1 MHCYAKSWES
11 WEVHPLGDELVICTE
26 GTIELL
32 QEINGQIRSV
42 VLNQGEAVIN
52 PPGVWHT
59 ANVDGRAVVLI
70 IAAGIG
76 TKNRPR

>member
-1 MHCYAKSWES
+1 MHRYAKSWES
-11 WEVHPLGDELVICTE
+11 WEVHPLGEELVVCTE

-32 QEINGQIRSV
+32 QEIDGQIRSA
-42 VLNQGEAVIN
+42 VLHEGEAVVN

-59 ANVDGRAVVLI
+59 ANVDGGAAVLI
-70 IAAGIG
+70 ITAGIG

>member
-1 MHCYAKSWES
+1 M
-11 WEVHPLGDELVICTE
+11 HPLGEELVVCTS

-32 QEINGQIRSV
+32 QEINGQIRSA
-42 VLNQGEAVIN
+42 VLNQSEAVIN

-59 ANVDGRAVVLI
+59 ANVDNAATVLI
-70 IAAGIG
+70 ITAGIG